1 MKGINN
7 MISGL
12 GPNKYIT
19 IISLLLAAF
28 VIIYLGYNL
37 TNDISEKARSQ
48 KKFVE
53 NIKDAKIPIE
63 VTGNDVIPSKN
74 GYQFTYSF
82 WMFINNWE
90 YNYGKLKHVF
100 HKGNDNFTF
109 ASPGIWLHPEKNEL
123 IILMDS
129 SQEEN
134 YFTKEAYTKLSGK
147 PITVTNSDGEPGCL
161 KKCIKTPACQ
171 SLTYNKIK
179 DKCMLFKESNNNFQY
194 TDQKTF
200 HDNIMGGGWVLV
212 RRAYDQWSSA
222 NDNVYNNMNSGS
234 TYGTFKSDPQHPS
247 NFSRKPP
254 FKYYDQF
261 LFASGEIDN
270 KTGMPLSWA
279 VIDKADIHNMRGR
292 NVPVSVQG
300 SHRNKNKTMVTMSN
314 IRNNKSN
321 PLVGAQNTNTK
332 SGMRE
337 LLYGE
342 ASMDN
347 GLEKQYTIFRNGGA
361 NVFVRQV
368 DRNQVKK
375 EQNKKYNSFFK
386 DLNDNPYEDL
396 IKRSICNLVFV
407 PIQKYTHV
415 VMTFYE
421 KTMDIYIDGKLVRSN
436 ILDKPLTMNTD
447 DLYINADG
455 GFDGI
460 MTNFKY
466 FNRALSPEEIYIM
479 YNKSYDDKISISN
492 IPSLINVNNILNG
505 ILPD

>member
-1 MKGINN
+1 
-7 MISGL
+7 
-12 GPNKYIT
+12 
-19 IISLLLAAF
+19 
-28 VIIYLGYNL
+28 
-37 TNDISEKARSQ
+37 
-48 KKFVE
+48 
-53 NIKDAKIPIE
+53 
-63 VTGNDVIPSKN
+63 
-74 GYQFTYSF
+74 
-82 WMFINNWE
+82 
-90 YNYGKLKHVF
+90 
-100 HKGNDNFTF
+100 
-109 ASPGIWLHPEKNEL
+109 
-123 IILMDS
+123 
-129 SQEEN
+129 
-134 YFTKEAYTKLSGK
+134 
-147 PITVTNSDGEPGCL
+147 
-161 KKCIKTPACQ
+161 
-171 SLTYNKIK
+171 
-179 DKCMLFKESNNNFQY
+179 
-194 TDQKTF
+194 
-200 HDNIMGGGWVLV
+200 
-212 RRAYDQWSSA
+212 
-222 NDNVYNNMNSGS
+222 
-234 TYGTFKSDPQHPS
+234 
-247 NFSRKPP
+247 
-254 FKYYDQF
+254 
-261 LFASGEIDN
+261 
-270 KTGMPLSWA
+270 
-279 VIDKADIHNMRGR
+279 MRGR